1 MQGLD
6 DDVEEDERPMRACQR
21 FSAAAKVE
29 QLDLLAA
36 LSKCFN

>member
-1 MQGLD
+1 MQGLEE
-6 DDVEEDERPMRACQR
+6 DVEEGERSMRACQR

-36 LSKCFN
+36 LSKC